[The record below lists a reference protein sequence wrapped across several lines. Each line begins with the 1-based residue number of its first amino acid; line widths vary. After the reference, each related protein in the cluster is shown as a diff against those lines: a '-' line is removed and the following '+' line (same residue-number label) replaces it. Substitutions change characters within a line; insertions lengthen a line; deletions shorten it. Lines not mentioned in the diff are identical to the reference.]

1 MFDGQ
6 GTQDASLLFVVGS
19 DQPDRLSLSGNKFR
33 VAGST
38 DIYKL
43 LGREQPYHRLQMTP
57 NYFRQARRPELGG
70 YRCIL
75 NLITEAEQNGK
86 VLENLKKLV
95 RGFPAR
101 VINRPEAVL
110 RSTRDQVAR
119 QLSGIEGL
127 RVPRAIR
134 LRAAKPEVSM
144 RAVEKAGLTYP
155 IILRQ
160 AGTHTGRIVGCFDT
174 ADDLKAALGGEGDHI
189 ATEFADFR
197 SADGI
202 YRKYRVFFIG
212 PRIILRHMLA
222 SDHWNIHA
230 RDRRRF
236 MLALPHLIEEEREL
250 FADPENPFPP
260 EIGKVL
266 QAVRDRIALDFFG
279 MDFGIDPDGRVVLF
293 EANATMNFFPFLA
306 EPELAHV
313 LKCGPLAEAAF
324 HDLLGLP
331 PRSPHRDWDLH
342 ARADA

>member
-6 GTQDASLLFVVGS
+6 GAREASLLFVVGS
-19 DQPDRLSLSGNKFR
+19 DQPDRLTLSGNKFR

-43 LGREQPYHRLQMTP
+43 LGPQQPYHRLQMTP
-57 NYFRQARRPELGG
+57 NYFRQARRAELDG
-70 YRCIL
+70 YSCIL

-86 VLENLKKLV
+86 VLENLRKLV
-95 RGFPAR
+95 RGVPAK
-101 VINRPEAVL
+101 VVNRPEAVL

-134 LRAAKPEVSM
+134 LRAAKADVSM
-144 RAVEKAGLTYP
+144 RTIEKAGLNYP

-160 AGTHTGRIVGCFDT
+160 AGTHTGRIVGCFGT
-174 ADDLKAALGGEGDHI
+174 ADELKAALGGEGDHI

-197 SADGI
+197 SPDGF
-202 YRKYRVFFIG
+202 YRKYRAFFIG
-212 PRIILRHMLA
+212 EKIILRHMLA

-236 MLALPHLIEEEREL
+236 MLAQPDLIEEERRL

-260 EIGKVL
+260 EIARVL
-266 QAVRDRIALDFFG
+266 RAVRDRISLDFFG
-279 MDFGIDPDGRVVLF
+279 MDFGIDADGRVVLF
-293 EANATMNFFPFLA
+293 EANATMNFFPFLP
-306 EPELAHV
+306 ETELAHV
-313 LKCGPLAEAAF
+313 LRCGPIAEAAF
-324 HDLLGLP
+324 RELLGLP
-331 PRSPHRDWDLH
+331 PANSHQNWEPN
-342 ARADA
+342 AVASA